1 MRLPNFHDGHFD
13 GFHIGPNN
21 QLRLFLRTHEGTS
34 FTLAFH
40 GVDAL
45 TLAEIKYGNIVFDL
59 VLRSGLEL
67 TAFDIE
73 ELFGIKPDTPQA
85 TDVLKAKSDAGLQLL
100 EINSSYGAHGLVLF
114 QSMEIHPSSPD

>member
-1 MRLPNFHDGHFD
+1 M
-13 GFHIGPNN
+13 
-21 QLRLFLRTHEGTS
+21 
-34 FTLAFH
+34 H

-59 VLRSGLEL
+59 VLRSGLPL

-73 ELFGIKPDTPQA
+73 ELFGIKPDVPQA

-100 EINSSYGAHGLVLF
+100 EINSSYGAHGLALF
-114 QSMEIHPSSPD
+114 QSMETHPS